1 MTLSL
6 ARRAAHFPDRTAVI
20 DISEERRDA
29 PAGTIDEDRVSY
41 GELSALAARTATSL
55 SARGIGPGDTV
66 CLVTR
71 NRVVSLALFFA
82 CRRLGAT
89 FAPISHLLTPASVE
103 RPFDALVPDL
113 VVAEP
118 AQRDLVRSIPYDRIV
133 TLEKLAETV
142 GDPRDPDDDS
152 PKPDPVLALHGESGR
167 PVVGF
172 SDGAVERNCLTA
184 VVAWGLAANDVVP
197 LPTPLAAADGLVR
210 VALSV
215 LYVGA
220 TLVIDRA
227 FDPADAVTAT
237 AAESAT
243 FLAGREQ
250 AIRAIAAES
259 GFEAAADSLERVV
272 CEGPVATDV
281 AGAYRDR
288 GVEFARA
295 YGRLECPTALSQ
307 GFVADRSESAADGSG
322 VGRPVPDCRVRLV
335 DSDGTVLSGA
345 ATGRLQLSGPMVA
358 DGYFPSSGPLEERDE
373 SDESGRGGADR
384 PADIGRFTDGWFDTG
399 ERFHRDENGTYH
411 PQ

>member
-6 ARRAAHFPDRTAVI
+6 ARRAAHFPDRTAII
-20 DISEERRDA
+20 DISEERRYA
-29 PAGTIDEDRVSY
+29 PAGTIDENCISY
-41 GELSALAARTATSL
+41 GELSMLVAKTAERLA
-55 SARGIGPGDTV
+55 ARGIGPGDTV

-71 NRVVSLALFFA
+71 NRVASLALFFA
-82 CRRLGAT
+82 CRHLGAT
-89 FAPISHLLTPASVE
+89 FAPISHLLTPASVK
-103 RPFDALVPDL
+103 RPFDALVPTL

-118 AQRDLVRSIPYDRIV
+118 AQRDLVRSIPYDRVV
-133 TLEKLAETV
+133 TLEELAETV
-142 GDPRDPDDDS
+142 ADPLDLDDDS
-152 PKPDPVLALHGESGR
+152 PKADPVLALHGQSGR
-167 PVVGF
+167 PVAGF
-172 SDGAVERNCLTA
+172 SAGAVERNCITA

-197 LPTPLAAADGLVR
+197 LPTPLAAATGLVR

-227 FDPADAVTAT
+227 FDPTDAVAAM
-237 AAESAT
+237 AAENAT
-243 FLAGREQ
+243 FLVGHEQ

-259 GFEAAADSLERVV
+259 GFEKAAGSLERVV

-281 AGAYRDR
+281 AGDYRVH

-307 GFVADRSESAADGSG
+307 GFGADRAESAADGSG

-335 DSDGTVLSGA
+335 DTDGTVLSGA
-345 ATGRLQLSGPMVA
+345 ATGRLQLSGPVVA
-358 DGYFPSSGPLEERDE
+358 DGYLPSSSPLDERDE
-373 SDESGRGGADR
+373 PDESGRGGADR
-384 PADIGRFTDGWFDTG
+384 TADIGRFTNGWFDTG
-399 ERFHRDENGTYH
+399 ERFNRDENGTYH